1 MTSVDW
7 GSIEAG
13 GSANRVVYIKNSGD
27 SGVSLSLVTENWNPL
42 SAADYLMLSWSYD
55 GSALSPGAV
64 IGVTL
69 TLAVS
74 SSANGI
80 DSFSFDIVIVG
91 SAS

>member
-55 GSALSPGAV
+55 GSALGPGAV
-64 IGVTL
+64 IEVTL
-69 TLAVS
+69 ILAVR